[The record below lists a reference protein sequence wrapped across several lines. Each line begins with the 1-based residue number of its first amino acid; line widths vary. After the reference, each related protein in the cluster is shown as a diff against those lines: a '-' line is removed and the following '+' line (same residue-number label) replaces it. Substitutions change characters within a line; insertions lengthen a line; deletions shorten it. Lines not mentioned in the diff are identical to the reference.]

1 VKDAASFSDNVE
13 SQLWVTE
20 VATGGSKSTVVK
32 QDFEKKNLTTNPTKP
47 LLFYGFLDPL
57 MKYVIAIIQV

>member
-1 VKDAASFSDNVE
+1 
-13 SQLWVTE
+13 
-20 VATGGSKSTVVK
+20 VVK